1 MKKEEQTEPIP
12 SESPVFQEYIP
23 KEKLS
28 IILSDE
34 RYIEY
39 KSIFERILLKKKIS
53 AKEKNSEI
61 LNLALQL
68 LARKVETLK
77 AGGKT
82 FVTPE
87 EILD

>member
-1 MKKEEQTEPIP
+1 MKKEEQTEDNTK
-12 SESPVFQEYIP
+12 EAPVFQQYIP

-39 KSIFERILLKKKIS
+39 KSIFERILFKNKIS
-53 AKEKNSEI
+53 TKEKNSEI

-68 LARKVETLK
+68 LTHKVDSLK
-77 AGGKT
+77 ASGKT

-87 EILD
+87 EILG